1 MEMEWDLCFRW
12 VGVVLLILAA
22 LATACGGAP
31 TATAGGPLQV
41 TVSIVPQVY
50 FVERIGGEYVSV
62 TPMVLPGDNPET
74 YEPKPEQL
82 KVLSRSAAYF
92 SIGVPFEGVWLDRI
106 ASANPGIKMVDTI
119 AGIERM
125 PMTTPEP
132 GQPAGAPDPHVWL
145 SPRLVK
151 VQAQTIYE
159 ALVELAP
166 EHEAAFK
173 ANLDALIGDIDGL
186 ESDIRQT
193 LSGVTQRDFIV
204 FHPSWGYFA
213 RDFGLQQ
220 IPIEVGGREPSAQEL
235 AQLIETAQAEGIHV
249 VFAAPEFSTASAESI
264 ARAIDGQ
271 VLLISPLAA
280 DWLANMQRVA
290 QTFAEAL
297 SQGGS

>member
-1 MEMEWDLCFRW
+1 MGWSVRFRW
-12 VGVVLLILAA
+12 IEVVLVVLAVLI
-22 LATACGGAP
+22 TACGEAP
-31 TATAGGPLQV
+31 AATPGGTLQV

-74 YEPKPEQL
+74 YEPKPAQL
-82 KVLSRSAAYF
+82 KALSHSAAYF
-92 SIGVPFEGVWLDRI
+92 SIGVPFEGAWLERI
-106 ASANPGIKMVDTI
+106 ASANRQIKMVDTI

-125 PMTTPEP
+125 PMATPEP

-159 ALVELAP
+159 ALAQLAP
-166 EHEAAFK
+166 EHQVAFK
-173 ANLDALIGDIDGL
+173 ANLDAFVADIDGL
-186 ESDIRQT
+186 QSDIQQT
-193 LSGVTQRDFIV
+193 LTGVKQRKFIV

-213 RDFGLQQ
+213 RDFDLQQ

-235 AQLIETAQAEGIHV
+235 AQLISTAKADGIHV
-249 VFAAPEFSTASAESI
+249 VFAAPEFSTASAETI
-264 ARAIDGQ
+264 AKAIDGQ

-280 DWLANMQRVA
+280 DWLGNMRTVA
-290 QTFAEAL
+290 QTFAEVL
-297 SQGGS
+297 SQSGN